1 MSRLLTPSLMFLRR
15 EDGPTAA
22 EYALVLA
29 LIVVV
34 CIVAISALGTGVTKP
49 FKKYSKSAALKPYW
63 PAQGMVVHG
72 CSRGSKSGT
81 SA

>member
-1 MSRLLTPSLMFLRR
+1 MRRLLTPALRFLQR

-34 CIVAISALGTGVTKP
+34 CIIAISALGTGVTKP
-49 FKKYSKSAALKPYW
+49 FKKYSKSAGLIAVPRHVL
-63 PAQGMVVHG
+63 M
-72 CSRGSKSGT
+72 C
-81 SA
+81 

>member
-1 MSRLLTPSLMFLRR
+1 MHRLLTRCLTFLRR

-34 CIVAISALGTGVTKP
+34 CVIAISALGSGVTKP
-49 FKKYSKSAALKPYW
+49 FKKYSKSAAVMP
-63 PAQGMVVHG
+63 
-72 CSRGSKSGT
+72 RSGET
-81 SA
+81 IALRSA